1 MKPAIKVALFVSSV
15 FLGLGVFLPFFPSWL
30 LSKGNTANEVAI
42 LLSISLVIRVFFS
55 PYAVA
60 VAGGLSQRRYAAYFF
75 CFVSVLSFAA
85 LGFVDNFIVVLVL
98 LSIFSVFWHA
108 LIPLGDSF
116 VLSEVRLSGA
126 NYGHIRLWGSVAF
139 VVANLAAGMFLTDLG
154 TNGVFWLILAML
166 ALSLMV
172 SFLLPT
178 YHLDP
183 SDRPKVGSHGLGGL
197 IGFLKRR
204 QFLQIAALAG
214 LIQASHVLVY
224 GFGTIDW
231 LGRDFS
237 ASQIGWFW
245 AVGVIAEILLFTQ
258 ASQLFSK
265 IGASRLLL
273 LGGVAATLRWALHG
287 SMDSVALI
295 LMVQILHGFSF
306 GATHLGLQAYIAK
319 EVSEEETPAAQG
331 ASTFVAGLI
340 AAGLTFFCGTL
351 YSQFG
356 LQSFYA
362 MAVVSLMAVVFLLST
377 PKLRRRG

>member
-15 FLGLGVFLPFFPSWL
+15 FLGLGIFLPFFPSWL
-30 LSKGNTANEVAI
+30 LSQGNTANEVAV
-42 LLSISLVIRVFFS
+42 LLSISLVVRVFLS

-85 LGFVDNFIVVLVL
+85 LGFVDNFIIVLIL

-178 YHLDP
+178 YRLDP

-231 LGRDFS
+231 LARDFS

-273 LGGVAATLRWALHG
+273 LGGIAATLRWALHG
-287 SMDSVALI
+287 SMDDVALI

-319 EVSEEETPAAQG
+319 EVSEEDTPAAQG
-331 ASTFVAGLI
+331 ASTFVAGLM
-340 AAGLTFFCGTL
+340 AAGLTVFCGTL

-362 MAVVSLMAVVFLLST
+362 MAVVSLMAVVYLLST
-377 PKLRRRG
+377 PKLRRGG

>member
-1 MKPAIKVALFVSSV
+1 MNSSVKVALFVSSV
-15 FLGLGVFLPFFPSWL
+15 FLGLGIFLPFFPSWL
-30 LSKGNTANEVAI
+30 LARGNTANEVAI
-42 LLSISLVIRVFFS
+42 LLGVTLVIRVFLS

-60 VAGGLSQRRYAAYFF
+60 VAGGLSQRRYAAYLF
-75 CFVSVLSFAA
+75 CFVSMVSFAA
-85 LGFVDNFIVVLVL
+85 LGYFDSFIAILIL
-98 LSIFSVFWHA
+98 LGIFSVFWHA

-139 VVANLAAGMFLTDLG
+139 IVANLGAGVFLTDLG
-154 TNGVFWLILAML
+154 TDGVFWLILAML
-166 ALSLMV
+166 ALSFAV

-178 YHLDP
+178 YRLDP
-183 SDRPKVGSHGLGGL
+183 SERPKVGSLGVARL
-197 IGFLKRR
+197 IVFLKDQ
-204 QFLQIAALAG
+204 QFLQVAALAG

-231 LGRDFS
+231 LARGFS
-237 ASQIGWFW
+237 SSQIGWFW
-245 AVGVIAEILLFTQ
+245 AIGVIAEVILFTQ
-258 ASQLFSK
+258 ASKLFSK
-265 IGASRLLL
+265 IGATRLLL
-273 LGGVAATLRWALHG
+273 LGAVAATLRWALHG
-287 SMDSVALI
+287 SMDSVMLI

-319 EVSEEETPAAQG
+319 EVSEGETPAAQG
-331 ASTFVAGLI
+331 ASTFVAGLM

-362 MAVVSLMAVVFLLST
+362 MAAVSLLAVIVLLLT
-377 PKLRRRG
+377 PQLRHGG